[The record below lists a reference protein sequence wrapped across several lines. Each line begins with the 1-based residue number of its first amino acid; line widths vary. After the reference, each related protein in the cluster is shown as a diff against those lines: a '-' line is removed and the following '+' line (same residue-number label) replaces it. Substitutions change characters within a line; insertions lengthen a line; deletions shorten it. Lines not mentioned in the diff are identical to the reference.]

1 MIAIA
6 RLDHDGKTYILGSFP
21 CIRGAKDN
29 AAFGNWNTT
38 GSEQF
43 FRQILVARYAFG
55 DCRRPVRFGGPDTLT
70 ARSIAELHEVAF
82 GQQANG
88 GNSAVCGSLDDTCGG
103 GAQ

>member
-6 RLDHDGKTYILGSFP
+6 GLDDDGQANILGSFP
-21 CIRGAKDN
+21 GILWAQDHAALGNRN
-29 AAFGNWNTT
+29 AT

-55 DCRRPVRFGGPDTLT
+55 DCWRPVRFGGPDTLT
-70 ARSIAELHEVAF
+70 AHSIAELHKVTF

-103 GAQ
+103 GA